1 MNVPDP
7 ESVFGHQLRLRVA
20 GLMVDQ
26 EAILLVKL
34 QSPVTGKTAW
44 MPPGGGVDFGES
56 MVDAL
61 KREFR
66 EETQTEIDVCQLLH
80 LRELI
85 DDPYHAVECYFEV
98 NKITGKPSAGRD
110 PELGDRDQLIEDV
123 AWIAIDELDNLP
135 FVPRDLLHKLKHWR
149 DRSSFDIFSP

>member
-1 MNVPDP
+1 MNVP

-20 GLMVDQ
+20 GVMIVQ

-34 QSPVTGKTAW
+34 QSPVTGKTVW
-44 MPPGGGVDFGES
+44 TPPGGGVDFGES

-66 EETQTEIDVCQLLH
+66 EETQTEIDVHRLLH
-80 LRELI
+80 LHELI

-98 NKITGKPSAGRD
+98 SKITGKPSAGRD
-110 PELGDRDQLIEDV
+110 PELADRDQLIEDV

-135 FVPRDLLHKLKHWR
+135 FVPRDLLFKLKQWR

>member
-1 MNVPDP
+1 MNVP

-20 GLMVDQ
+20 GLMVEQ

-34 QSPVTGKTAW
+34 QSPVTGKTVW

-66 EETQTEIDVCQLLH
+66 EETQTEIDVHQLLH

-98 NKITGKPSAGRD
+98 RKRAGRPSAGRD
-110 PELGDRDQLIEDV
+110 PELGDRDQLIEEV
-123 AWIAIDELDNLP
+123 AWIAVDELDNLP
-135 FVPRDLLHKLKHWR
+135 FAPRDLLYKLKHWR
-149 DRSSFDIFSP
+149 DRSSFDIFAP